1 MPFIGLPFIFAS
13 GSDSYGMIVVWLL
26 SSFVV

>member
-1 MPFIGLPFIFAS
+1 MPFIGHSFYFCS